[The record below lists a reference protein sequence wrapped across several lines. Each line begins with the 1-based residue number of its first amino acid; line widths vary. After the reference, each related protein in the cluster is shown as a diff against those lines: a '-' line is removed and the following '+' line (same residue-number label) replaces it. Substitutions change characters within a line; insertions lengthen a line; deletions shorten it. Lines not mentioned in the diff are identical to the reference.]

1 MINPELDLMLLV
13 ALIDKAI
20 YNKYIHLI
28 DVKALA
34 TESQLIIQ
42 GYGLWFT
49 NWEVL
54 DFTKFVPWFFDI
66 NRIPES
72 EKVAYK
78 HLFSRLYKINVDDI
92 GPVINGLR
100 YRKCGETILQ
110 KLGVLGD
117 LDDRVVSLGAFDSRY
132 LEKLLIRFNKSL
144 EESDTDL
151 YTEDFSEI
159 YAEDTTKR
167 IPSSS
172 LALTNII
179 NGYRSD
185 FFYLVIAG
193 YDGGKTA
200 FCISEAVKAVT
211 ENFQPVLFF
220 TNEQSSK
227 IIKQRIVSCM
237 LNKDNI
243 PFDRFNLKVIQNKS
257 LAQKKFKDLGGEN
270 IKIINI
276 FGKSIDDL
284 KKYCDTY
291 HPVLIIIDQV
301 DNIIKGKSLDGGARP
316 YNDMYKLIRSELAQV
331 YAPVI
336 GTTQAKNGGKYE
348 VWETTDT
355 GKKYRTY
362 KYDENIDANCA
373 HWSNVDKQANVDV
386 IIGMSVIN
394 RDHTLRKL
402 IVDRNKE
409 GYTGEGYTRLLSNSS
424 KFIDI
429 VGE

>member
-13 ALIDKAI
+13 ALMDKRV
-20 YNKYIHLI
+20 YDKYIFLI
-28 DVKALA
+28 DIHSLA
-34 TESQLIIQ
+34 SESQLIIK
-42 GYGLWFT
+42 GYGQWHST
-49 NWEVL
+49 NDTL
-54 DFTKFVPWFFDI
+54 DLTKFVPWFFEI
-66 NRIPES
+66 TRIPETDR
-72 EKVAYK
+72 VTYK
-78 HLFSRLYKINVDDI
+78 HLFSRLWNIDVADI
-92 GPVINGLR
+92 GPVIQGLK
-100 YRKCGETILQ
+100 YRKCGEKVLK
-110 KLGVLGD
+110 KLGVLNDLGD
-117 LDDRVVSLGAFDSRY
+117 RILSLDSFDSHY
-132 LEKLLIRFNKSL
+132 LEQMLHKFNKGL
-144 EESDTDL
+144 EKADVDL
-151 YTEDFSEI
+151 YTDDFNEI
-159 YAEDTTKR
+159 YEEDTSQR

-172 LALTNII
+172 ASLGNII

-200 FCISEAVKAVT
+200 FCVSEAVKAVT

-243 PFDRFNLKVIQNKS
+243 PFDQFNLKVMKNKII
-257 LAQKKFKDLGGEN
+257 AQKKFKELGGEN

-276 FGKSIDDL
+276 FGKSINDL
-284 KKYCDTY
+284 KKYCDNY
-291 HPVLIIIDQV
+291 HPALIIIDQV
-301 DNIIKGKSLDGGARP
+301 DNIINGKSLDGGARP

-336 GTTQAKNGGKYE
+336 GTTQAKKGGRYE
-348 VWETTDT
+348 VWEETDT
-355 GKKYRTY
+355 GKKYKTF
-362 KYDENIDANCA
+362 KYDENIDSNCA

-409 GYTGEGYTRLLSNSS
+409 GYTGEGYARLLSNSS
-424 KFIDI
+424 KFVDI
-429 VGE
+429 